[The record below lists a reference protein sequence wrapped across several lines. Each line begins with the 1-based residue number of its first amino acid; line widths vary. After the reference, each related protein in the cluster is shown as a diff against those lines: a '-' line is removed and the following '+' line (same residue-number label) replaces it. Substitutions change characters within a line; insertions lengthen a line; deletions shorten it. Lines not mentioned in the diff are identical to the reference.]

1 MNDYLYKETRIDE
14 NICRWSINV
23 YNCKDEDYFRSVY
36 IIKLVLSICV
46 SVLDSALIIYRLG
59 IKRRNIITP
68 YGIAS
73 IDGLL
78 ICTALYSYVS
88 IYHSATIIKAVTISN
103 FFLQESAFQ
112 FQFIFILIAL
122 QVYLTGTLNASPR
135 YPGSTISFPRPRV
148 TNIISIILFVIWFS
162 IEVVGIIFVSKKR
175 NFPYVSSEES
185 IKNNYDDIY
194 NQNKTFYKFWIIIT
208 YLTFCVACIVKFI
221 LFLLFGINL
230 VKAANRSLEDMYRS
244 KKIKSNV
251 IIPIQIAILKMRWI
265 SFACNVIMA
274 LFAFI
279 FGFLAFGEN
288 YLYYPS
294 RSSNIFSKFF
304 CVAMNLIPSACIF
317 VTLLCIVYGEARSDI
332 VTVFPSTHYDE
343 EYPMNYTKQSLS
355 SEEKI

>member
-1 MNDYLYKETRIDE
+1 MSNYLYNEEKIDE
-14 NICRWSINV
+14 NICRWSLSV

-36 IIKLVLSICV
+36 IIKLVISTCV
-46 SVLDSALIIYRLG
+46 SLLGSALIIYRLG

-78 ICTALYSYVS
+78 ICISLFAYAS
-88 IYHSATIIKAVTISN
+88 IYHSITIICAVTISN
-103 FFLQESAFQ
+103 FYLQEFTFQ
-112 FQFIFILIAL
+112 IQFIFILIAL

-135 YPGSTISFPRPRV
+135 YPGSSISFPRPRV
-148 TNIISIILFVIWFS
+148 TNIISLILFVFWFS
-162 IEVVGIIFVSKKR
+162 VEIVGIFFVSKKR
-175 NFPYVSSEES
+175 NFSYVSYEES
-185 IKNNYDDIY
+185 IKNNKDNIY
-194 NQNKTFYKFWIIIT
+194 SQDRNYYKFWIIVT
-208 YLTFCVACIVKFI
+208 YLTFCAACTVKFV

-230 VKAANRSLEDMYRS
+230 VKAANHSLEDMYRS

-274 LFAFI
+274 LFAI
-279 FGFLAFGEN
+279 LFGFLAFGEN
-288 YLYYPS
+288 YLYSPTK
-294 RSSNIFSKFF
+294 SSNFFSKLF

-343 EYPMNYTKQSLS
+343 EYPMNYTKQSLN

>member
-1 MNDYLYKETRIDE
+1 MNNNLYQESRIDE
-14 NICRWSINV
+14 NICRWSLNV
-23 YNCKDEDYFRSVY
+23 YNCKDEDFFRSVY

-46 SVLDSALIIYRLG
+46 SLLDSALIIYRLG
-59 IKRRNIITP
+59 IKRRNVVTP

-78 ICTALYSYVS
+78 ICTAFFAYAS
-88 IYHSATIIKAVTISN
+88 IYHSITIISAVTVNN
-103 FFLQESAFQ
+103 FYLQEFAFQ
-112 FQFIFILIAL
+112 IQFIFILIAL

-135 YPGSTISFPRPRV
+135 YPGSTISFPRPRI
-148 TNIISIILFVIWFS
+148 TNIISVILFVVWFI
-162 IEVVGIIFVSKKR
+162 IEIVGIFFVSKKR
-175 NFPYVSSEES
+175 NFSYVSSEEE
-185 IKNNYDDIY
+185 IKNNKDYIY
-194 NQNKTFYKFWIIIT
+194 SKNKTLYKFWVIVT
-208 YLTFCVACIVKFI
+208 YLTFCTSCTVIFV

-230 VKAANRSLEDMYRS
+230 VKAANRSLEEMYRS

-274 LFAFI
+274 LFAI
-279 FGFLAFGEN
+279 LFGFLAFGEN
-288 YLYYPS
+288 YLYQPTK
-294 RSSNIFSKFF
+294 SSNIFSKLF

-343 EYPMNYTKQSLS
+343 EYPLY
-355 SEEKI
+355 SEERI